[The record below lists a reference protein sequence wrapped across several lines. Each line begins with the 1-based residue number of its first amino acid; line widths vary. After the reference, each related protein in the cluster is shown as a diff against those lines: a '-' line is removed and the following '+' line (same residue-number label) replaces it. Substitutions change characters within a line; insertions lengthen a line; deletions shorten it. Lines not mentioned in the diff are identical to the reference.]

1 VLWTSRRGGLSA
13 IETLGG
19 RLNHIAP
26 AACLFPASR
35 WCWRA
40 TNEGP
45 ERIKKSGD
53 RRQGVKDIG
62 ATNYAD
68 ADTLVAA

>member
-1 VLWTSRRGGLSA
+1 LAEAATSASVCQLLNATSA
-13 IETLGG
+13 AE
-19 RLNHIAP
+19 
-26 AACLFPASR
+26 
-35 WCWRA
+35 
-40 TNEGP
+40 NEGP
-45 ERIKKSGD
+45 ERIKRSGD